1 MNKRTVKEDCNKSF
15 LFILPFLGLT
25 IRNSPDPI
33 LNYCS
38 GVYIG
43 DASDS
48 ELQNKILILFED
60 IRDPLSDD
68 IENTF
73 TKNEWYRGQYV
84 PKEGYV
90 MYIFEV
96 PDSYKKDYEYFIE
109 GKYSL
114 FNDSLKK
121 LIVKYHCKKLDV
133 HSPIYGV
140 LYKTEQRREYLEKLL
155 SYDSQGNF
163 VSSVTISPSAEYA
176 SIINLDEEVFDKNQ
190 LKDISSVGEL

>member
-90 MYIFEV
+90 MYMFEV
-96 PDSYKKDYEYFIE
+96 PDSYKKDYDHFMN
-109 GKYSL
+109 GRYSQ
-114 FNDSLKK
+114 FSESLKRA
-121 LIVKYHCKKLDV
+121 IVKYHCKKLDV
-133 HSPIYGV
+133 NSPIYGV

-155 SYDSQGNF
+155 SYDPQGNF

-176 SIINLDEEVFDKNQ
+176 SIINLDEEVFEKNQ
-190 LKDISSVGEL
+190 LKDIDSVEKL